1 MVSCGA
7 VESMGIL
14 DKFKEM
20 FRSNKLDVSARFELD
35 RHATSGTMSNFHLAR
50 EIGTGKV
57 FGLKFLD
64 VEKLQAF
71 EARFKGLKKPSEGE
85 ISLQFSH
92 PRIVRTYEFGETVS
106 GKPYILMEFV
116 EGQGLNVLIQ
126 DKSPLL
132 EGHRVALM
140 RDMAEAIAAVHA
152 AGYIHRDICPRNFII
167 NPQGT
172 HATLIDFGLT
182 VPDKAEFRQPGN
194 RTGTPLYMA
203 PEIVRRRPTDK
214 RVDLFA
220 LGVTY
225 YRLLSGE
232 HPWSAG
238 GDTSG
243 MAALQHDT
251 HPPTELLKVRPDVD
265 PRIAKVVMQCLESDR
280 EKRPESA
287 DVVVRSLKGI
297 EKAYV

>member
-1 MVSCGA
+1 
-7 VESMGIL
+7 MGIL
-14 DKFKEM
+14 DKFTDM

-50 EIGTGKV
+50 EIGTGKT

-64 VEKLQAF
+64 QEKLQAF
-71 EARFKGLKKPSEGE
+71 ESRFKGLKKPSEGQ
-85 ISLQFSH
+85 IGIQLVH
-92 PRIVRTYEFGETVS
+92 PRIARTYEFGETVS
-106 GKPYILMEFV
+106 GQAYILMEFV
-116 EGQGLNVLIQ
+116 EGTGLHTLIQ
-126 DKSPLL
+126 DRSPLL
-132 EGHRVALM
+132 EGHRIDLM

-152 AGYIHRDICPRNFII
+152 AGFIHRDICPRNFIV

-182 VPDKAEFRQPGN
+182 VPDKTEFRQPGN

-220 LGVTY
+220 LGVTF

-232 HPWSAG
+232 HPWG
-238 GDTSG
+238 GSDTSG
-243 MAALQHDT
+243 VAALQHDT
-251 HPPTELLKVRPDVD
+251 NPPTDLLKVCPKVD
-265 PRIAKVVMQCLESDR
+265 PRLAKLVMQCLESDR

-287 DVVVRSLKGI
+287 DFILRTLKGI
-297 EKAYV
+297 DTAYVADA